1 MRQVTTLY
9 WIISGIL
16 VVVGIAGTVIP
27 VLPGTPFMF
36 MGLALAAWIDGFERV
51 GWITLVILGV
61 LTVIS
66 AAVDFAATSFG
77 AKRVGASGLAL
88 FGAAAGT
95 VLGLFF
101 GIAGLI
107 VAPFCGAVLGELIAR
122 RDLIQAGKAGFGTWL
137 GLVLGAAAKLA
148 LAFVMVGIFATAY
161 FL

>member
-1 MRQVTTLY
+1 MTTLY
-9 WIISGIL
+9 WFIAGIL

-27 VLPGTPFMF
+27 VLPGTPFIF
-36 MGLALAAWIDGFERV
+36 MGLALAAWIEGFERV

-66 AAVDFAATSFG
+66 AAVDFAATSLG
-77 AKRVGASGLAL
+77 AKRVRASGLAL
-88 FGAAAGT
+88 FGAAIGT
-95 VLGLFF
+95 GVGIFF

-107 VAPFCGAVLGELIAR
+107 FAPFGGAVIGELLAR
-122 RDLIQAGKAGFGTWL
+122 RDLIQAGKAGLGTWL